1 MTGTDTVGYG
11 HPTSSDAGTDIVGCG
26 MSDTAR
32 PGPGRVGKL
41 YIFHA
46 WLAERRKGKEGRK
59 IGKKRQKGAF
69 IMVKHFCKDLIH
81 SFLAGSF
88 LSVA

>member
-46 WLAERRKGKEGRK
+46 WLAEKRERKEEKLGKRGRKG
-59 IGKKRQKGAF
+59 
-69 IMVKHFCKDLIH
+69 L
-81 SFLAGSF
+81 L
-88 LSVA
+88 LW

>member
-41 YIFHA
+41 YIFDA
-46 WLAERRKGKEGRK
+46 WLEKKREGRK
-59 IGKKRQKGAF
+59 KNWEKRQKGAF
-69 IMVKHFCKDLIH
+69 IMVKHFCKDLIY

>member
-1 MTGTDTVGYG
+1 
-11 HPTSSDAGTDIVGCG
+11 

-46 WLAERRKGKEGRK
+46 WLEKREGRK
-59 IGKKRQKGAF
+59 IGEKRREGVF
-69 IMVKHFCKDLIH
+69 IMVKHFCKDSIY

-88 LSVA
+88 LSVAWI

>member
-46 WLAERRKGKEGRK
+46 WLAKKGKGRK
-59 IGKKRQKGAF
+59 KNWEKKAERGFYYGKAF
-69 IMVKHFCKDLIH
+69 L
-81 SFLAGSF
+81 
-88 LSVA
+88 